1 MKPQTSLDD
10 RPATAAIPS
19 PTVTT
24 IAYLALAL
32 TWGSSFL
39 FMKVALQ
46 EFTAAQVALGRIL
59 VGAVTLTTLMIATR
73 RAWPRERWLWGHM
86 AVVSVFL
93 CVVPF
98 LLFAWAESILPSG
111 IGAILNS
118 TTPIWTA
125 IAMTVII
132 RGTSLTRGQV
142 AGIALGAVGVLL
154 IMGVWQVVT
163 APAFLG
169 SLPAQ
174 AACLGATAS
183 YGLAFAWMQRYV
195 NRKHRYDSVTIASVQ
210 LANAAAISL
219 VLVPFVAITPV
230 VHQPAPTLCLL
241 ALGMLGTGVAY
252 VWNTRV
258 VVTWG
263 SLAAS
268 SVTYLTPV
276 VGVFLGIVILGE
288 RLSWHE
294 PLGAV
299 IVIVSVMLVQKR
311 RLPTAWLRNL
321 YRSDRRPGG
330 AHFSTRQPKVSPR
343 AN

>member
-1 MKPQTSLDD
+1 M
-10 RPATAAIPS
+10 PS
-19 PTVTT
+19 SASTLV
-24 IAYLALAL
+24 AYVALAL

-39 FMKVALQ
+39 LMKVALN
-46 EFTAAQVALGRIL
+46 EFSPSQVAVGRIL

-73 RAWPRERWLWGHM
+73 RTWPRERWLWGHM

-93 CVVPF
+93 CVIPF
-98 LLFAWAESILPSG
+98 LLFAWAETYLPSG
-111 IGAILNS
+111 VGAILNS

-125 IAMTVII
+125 VAMTILV
-132 RGTSLTRGQV
+132 RGTRLRRGQIL
-142 AGIALGAVGVLL
+142 GIVLGAGGVLM

-183 YGLAFAWMQRYV
+183 YGLAFAWMTRFV
-195 NRKHRYDSVTIASVQ
+195 NGRHVYDSITIASVQ
-210 LANAAAISL
+210 LANAAAVSL
-219 VLVPFVAITPV
+219 TLAPLIATTRIVVEPV
-230 VHQPAPTLCLL
+230 PTLALL
-241 ALGMLGTGVAY
+241 TLGVLGTGVAY

-258 VVTWG
+258 IIAWG

-268 SVTYLTPV
+268 TVTYLIPL
-276 VGVFLGIVILGE
+276 VGVVLGILILRE

-294 PLGAV
+294 PLGALV
-299 IVIVSVMLVQKR
+299 VIVSVMLVQKR
-311 RLPTAWLRNL
+311 RLSTTWVRRTLGRRAGTHVIPR
-321 YRSDRRPGG
+321 DR
-330 AHFSTRQPKVSPR
+330 ATTSPP